1 LLLVAATAYEDDVV
15 NLAATLLGFGLS
27 GDSDAIYTRDSLLF
41 RVLDSLDPDDDESTE
56 LTIEIAG
63 ETSRLD
69 ETLAA
74 LAAVQVAFGAAVAVV
89 DYTEGWD
96 PAPETVVR
104 ARLRELIANPT
115 SHLQILEIGETGSFK
130 GIAKAVTGKKG
141 RRRIIAVAAVAA
153 LILTVIVPPVG
164 GIVGASVA
172 VAGAANEELN
182 AFLDDRAKRHL
193 AAQGLNV
200 EEEIRKF
207 REDLNRTNEVVAEL
221 PRENLRLIDEDKLN
235 KARIYELT
243 LKLNGPNLAP
253 AA

>member
-1 LLLVAATAYEDDVV
+1 VAATAYEDDVV
-15 NLAATLLGFGLS
+15 DLAATLLGFGLPGES
-27 GDSDAIYTRDSLLF
+27 NAVYARDSLLF

-74 LAAVQVAFGAAVAVV
+74 FAAVQVAFGAAVAVV
-89 DYTEGWD
+89 DYSENWD

-115 SHLQILEIGETGSFK
+115 SQLQIVEIGETGSFK
-130 GIAKAVTGKKG
+130 GIVKAVTSKKG

-153 LILTVIVPPVG
+153 LILTVIVPPAG
-164 GIVGASVA
+164 GIVGAAVA

-182 AFLDDRAKRHL
+182 AFLDKRAKRQL

-200 EEEIRKF
+200 EEEMRKF
-207 REDLNRTNEVVAEL
+207 REDLNRTNEVVADL
-221 PRENLRLIDEDKLN
+221 QRENLRLVDESKLD
-235 KARIYELT
+235 KARINELT
-243 LKLNGPNLAP
+243 LKLKGPNLA
-253 AA
+253 AAA